1 MRPHLLL
8 LTIFLLLIAALA
20 TLNGALLLL
29 ALPFLLYFL
38 ADQLTAPGAPQVTVS
53 RMLAEKQAAAG
64 TPIEVAVTITNRG
77 SRLAELEVRELLPP
91 GLELVSGHAH
101 WLLSLQA
108 GEARTL
114 TYTVRG
120 RRGVYRFHTLQVTTH
135 SQHDLIRH
143 TTAFRQ
149 EESLHYYPA
158 AGDRRLRQID
168 IRPRRTHVYSGSV
181 PVRAGGEGTD
191 FYTVRRYQSGDPLR
205 RINWKASART
215 RDRLFTNDYEQERVA
230 DVGIIVDVRR
240 ASNLPHNGHS
250 LLDYSV
256 AAAASLSAH
265 FLGGGNRV
273 ALLNYGGFLDY
284 TLPGYG
290 RVQQRKI
297 LYALTR
303 ARLGESAAFSA
314 LAALPTTLFPA
325 GSQIVFISPL
335 LEDDVRFLRRL
346 RARDY
351 RVMVI
356 SPNPVIYEQALLEAR
371 SDGVLSPDG
380 IELAARL
387 MRAERALLLRQLLQS
402 GIFALDWN
410 VEETFE
416 EAAATQWRALRL
428 LGARL

>member
-1 MRPHLLL
+1 MHTYLLL
-8 LTIFLLLIAALA
+8 LAIFLLLLAALA
-20 TLNGALLLL
+20 TVNGSLLLL
-29 ALPFLLYFL
+29 ALPFLLYLL
-38 ADQLTAPGAPQVTVS
+38 ADLLTAPRSPQVTVA
-53 RMLAEKQAAAG
+53 RALAEKQAAAG
-64 TPIEVAVTITNRG
+64 TAIEVAVTVTNTGKRP
-77 SRLAELEVRELLPP
+77 AELHVQEVLPP
-91 GLELVSGHAH
+91 GLELVTGENE
-101 WLLSLQA
+101 WLLSLRP

-114 TYTVRG
+114 AYTVRG
-120 RRGVYRFHTLQVTTH
+120 RRGVYRFHTLRVTAH
-135 SQHDLIRH
+135 SRHDLLHR
-143 TTAFRQ
+143 TATFRD
-149 EESLHYYPA
+149 EESLHYYPP

-215 RDRLFTNDYEQERVA
+215 RDALFTNDFEQERVA

-240 ASNLPHNGHS
+240 ASNLPYGGRS

-256 AAAASLSAH
+256 AAAASLAAH

-297 LYALTR
+297 LYALAR
-303 ARLGESAAFSA
+303 AQLGESAAFSG
-314 LAALPTTLFPA
+314 LAALPTALFPT
-325 GSQIVFISPL
+325 GSQIVFVSPL

-351 RVMVI
+351 QVLVI
-356 SPNPVIYEQALLEAR
+356 SPNPIIYEQARLEAR
-371 SDGVLSPDG
+371 PDAALSAEG
-380 IELAARL
+380 IALAARL
-387 MRAERALLLRQLLQS
+387 MRVERALLLRQLLQS
-402 GIFALDWN
+402 GVFALDWDID
-410 VEETFE
+410 EPFE
-416 EAAATQWRALRL
+416 EAAATQLRALRL